1 MEIKQHIPEQP
12 MNQRINQKRKQLKLK
27 EENIRKK
34 LLDIGLTNEFLE
46 MMPSDISNKSENKW
60 VDNNKLQNFCIAK
73 EMINKIKIN
82 L

>member
-46 MMPSDISNKSENKW
+46 MMPSDISNKSENK
-60 VDNNKLQNFCIAK
+60 
-73 EMINKIKIN
+73 
-82 L
+82 